1 MKIPKTFLPEK
12 NLEKKVNELSKE
24 DYKKNENA
32 YSENPSFIEL
42 SERTA
47 PVFDNIVKIVYGKH
61 SEYNIIKLTE
71 MPDPYNG
78 WIDLLVTDYESER
91 YYCTFF
97 DAKSEEGIELKNK
110 FLKSYKSNNIYDFKP
125 HKKFGVK
132 GKLVKEGYTN
142 DFWWFVLKA
151 DEVHKK
157 D

>member
-1 MKIPKTFLPEK
+1 MKVPKIFIPEK
-12 NLEKKVNELSKE
+12 NLEKKINELSKE
-24 DYKKNENA
+24 DYKKNENP
-32 YSENPSFIEL
+32 NFTEL
-42 SERTA
+42 NERTA
-47 PVFDNIVKIVYGKH
+47 LVFDNIVKIVYGKH

-91 YYCTFF
+91 YYCTLF

-110 FLKSYKSNNIYDFKP
+110 FLKSYKGNNVYDFKP

-142 DFWWFVLKA
+142 DFWWFVLNA